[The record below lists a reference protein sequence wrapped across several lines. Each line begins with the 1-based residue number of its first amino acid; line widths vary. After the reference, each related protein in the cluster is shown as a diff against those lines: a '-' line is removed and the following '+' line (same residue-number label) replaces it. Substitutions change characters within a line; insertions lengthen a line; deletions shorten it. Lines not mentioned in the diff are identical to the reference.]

1 MEMTILNASSW
12 NLWGKTK
19 KNHGKLQPGQSINQS
34 RFKSD
39 TSHTNL
45 QLYHQTYPS
54 SMKLMFL

>member
-1 MEMTILNASSW
+1 MELTTAKASSW

-19 KNHGKLQPGQSINQS
+19 KNHGKIQPAQSINQA

-45 QLYHQTYPS
+45 QLYHQTNPPS
-54 SMKLMFL
+54 MMLMFL